1 MTPIK
6 FKFLKSYNSLI
17 ILLIS
22 ILGFSTSCE
31 NDEPL
36 VMYGSP
42 NATFI
47 VKGKIESAETNNLIP
62 DIIVEMREVFEQEGS
77 MLTATG
83 FSRFNGEY
91 IVDMIASPKD
101 LTLQLKFTDTDGALN
116 GEYESLDTTIV
127 FQDPKFTNGDGSWYR
142 GFAEKEL
149 NIKLKP
155 KQ

>member
-1 MTPIK
+1 MVPIH
-6 FKFLKSYNSLI
+6 FKLLKSTNSLI
-17 ILLIS
+17 FFLIS
-22 ILGFSTSCE
+22 ILGFSLSCKK
-31 NDEPL
+31 DEPVL
-36 VMYGSP
+36 MYGTP
-42 NATFI
+42 HACFI
-47 VKGKIESAETNNLIP
+47 INGKIESAETNNLIP

-77 MLTATG
+77 RLTATG

-91 IVDMIASPKD
+91 TVDMTASPKD
-101 LTLQLKFTDTDGALN
+101 HTLQLKFTDTDGALN

-142 GFAEKEL
+142 GTAEKEL